1 MVQIT
6 KDKFQRYVKVQ
17 MSGKYNMM
25 MDRNKAMTK
34 ANLTQREYETIQRD
48 YIKLDKAWSNNE
60 NKR

>member
-6 KDKFQRYVKVQ
+6 KDKFKRYVKVE

-25 MDRNKAMTK
+25 MNRDKAMAE
-34 ANLTQREYETIQRD
+34 ANLTSREYETIQRD
-48 YIKLDKAWSNNE
+48 YLKLNKAWSNNE

>member
-1 MVQIT
+1 MVKIT
-6 KDKFQRYVKVQ
+6 EDKFNRYVKVE

-25 MDRNKAMTK
+25 MDRDKAMAK
-34 ANLTQREYETIQRD
+34 ADLTQREYETIQRD

>member
-34 ANLTQREYETIQRD
+34 ADLTQREYETIQRD

-60 NKR
+60 N